1 MLDRRVLSST
11 GISAVAGFAMSE
23 KCQNRVGTAGYSR
36 VMTIRTATFEPPRYL
51 VRVPSPIG
59 RLEITSDGEAITSLS
74 IERAGSLPLE
84 EFPENRNSVL
94 DAAAEQLAEYFDG
107 RRRDFDLPVRLE
119 GTAFQKA
126 VWAQLRDLQWGEVAS
141 YGSVGLATGRATAGR
156 AVGGAVGANPIPI
169 IVPCH
174 RILAGNGKIT
184 GYSGGNG
191 IPTKAWLLDHEGIV
205 HHTVGFEPVPA

>member
-1 MLDRRVLSST
+1 
-11 GISAVAGFAMSE
+11 MSE
-23 KCQNRVGTAGYSR
+23 KCQSTVGGARYSR
-36 VMTIRTATFEPPRYL
+36 TMTNRPAPFSAPPYL
-51 VRVPSPIG
+51 VRVASPIG
-59 RLEITSDGEAITSLS
+59 RLELTSDGEAVTSLS

-84 EFPENRNSVL
+84 EFPENGNAVL
-94 DAAAEQLAEYFDG
+94 DTATTQLAEYFAG
-107 RRRDFDLPVRLE
+107 TRHDFDVPVKLT
-119 GTAFQKA
+119 GTEFQKA
-126 VWAQLRDLQWGEVAS
+126 VWNELSSLGWGEVAS
-141 YGSVGLATGRATAGR
+141 YGDVGLATGRATAGR

-205 HHTVGFEPVPA
+205 HRTVLATGLAPGQPDQGLSDATAAQLEMHA